1 MREISKLLASNGTV
15 AGKGESID
23 KKKSKKRVEKVDV
36 VTQVDSFTIE
46 FETNKASLKVD
57 MVRRKSDFAPIP
69 DLLAAQLIDRLETH
83 KRTLEKQNSFEMS
96 FENNFYPEPS
106 TDLSRD

>member
-1 MREISKLLASNGTV
+1 MKEISRLLASNGTV

-23 KKKSKKRVEKVDV
+23 KKKSKKKVEKVDV
-36 VTQVDSFTIE
+36 LTQVDSFTIE
-46 FETNKASLKVD
+46 FETNKASMEVD
-57 MVRRKSDFAPIP
+57 MISRKSDFTPIP

-106 TDLSRD
+106 ADLSRD